1 MPGYWMYESTGVL
14 RPVIE
19 KYLGRE
25 TLTRSDIGVMRAYL
39 RQWINGPWLGDDIE
53 ALRAAISE
61 LSTREQIDAWLDQA
75 LDLGID
81 PL

>member
-1 MPGYWMYESTGVL
+1 
-14 RPVIE
+14 
-19 KYLGRE
+19 
-25 TLTRSDIGVMRAYL
+25 MRAYL